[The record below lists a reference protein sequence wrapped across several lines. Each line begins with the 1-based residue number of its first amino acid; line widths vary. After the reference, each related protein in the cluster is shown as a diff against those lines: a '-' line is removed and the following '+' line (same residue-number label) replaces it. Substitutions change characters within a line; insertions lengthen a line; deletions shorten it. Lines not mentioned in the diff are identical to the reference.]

1 VANEQNLIPF
11 TKGDSRINRN
21 GRPKNLDAMRE
32 LAREMG
38 YEPMDIR
45 SDPNALTYI
54 EAILRDWMKSKNFH
68 KQLAF
73 IQYAFGKVPDK
84 LEVNREGNRV
94 IIEWGDEEEEEDAPI
109 SHGNSHFEMGEH
121 LERVD
126 PAKDKAECID
136 DLEEFEDEEV

>member
-1 VANEQNLIPF
+1 MANEQNLIPF

-94 IIEWGDEEEEEDAPI
+94 IIEWGDEEEDEAPI
-109 SHGNSHFEMGEH
+109 SHEMGVH
-121 LERVD
+121 LERVE
-126 PAKDKAECID
+126 PAQDKAEFIE
-136 DLEEFEDEEV
+136 DLEEDPDQEIDD